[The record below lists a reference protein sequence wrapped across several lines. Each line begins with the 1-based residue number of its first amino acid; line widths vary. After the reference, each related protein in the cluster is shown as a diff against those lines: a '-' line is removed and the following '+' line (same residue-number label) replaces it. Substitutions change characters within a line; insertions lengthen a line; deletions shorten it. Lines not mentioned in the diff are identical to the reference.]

1 MLKDKVILL
10 IGATGGIGSEIALMA
25 SDMGAKLILMA
36 RTNDKLIELNEKIG
50 GGLAIAGDA
59 TNPDDLKNVVKKAE
73 EKYGHIDVLINTV
86 GSILLKPIHTL
97 KLEEFKETLEI
108 NLISAFLAI
117 KAVIRGMLRRR
128 KGSIII
134 VSSVAA
140 TKGLKNHE
148 AISAAKGGLEAMI
161 RSAAITYAP
170 RGIRFNGVALGLV
183 DTPLS
188 KKAKLTSNEK
198 TLEASRNMHPLGRI
212 GKPHDVVGAILYLA
226 GEQSSWQTGTII
238 PVDGGMKA
246 S

>member
-10 IGATGGIGSEIALMA
+10 IGATGGIGSEIALKA
-25 SDMGAKLILMA
+25 SEMGAKLILMA
-36 RTNDKLIELNEKIG
+36 RTKDKLEELNKKIE

-59 TNPDDLKNVVKKAE
+59 TNPDDLQKVVKETE
-73 EKYGHIDVLINTV
+73 EKYGHVDVLIHAV
-86 GSILLKPIHTL
+86 GSILLKPLHVL
-97 KLEEFKETLEI
+97 KQKEFEETLHI

-117 KAVIRGMLRRR
+117 KAVIRGMIRRR

-134 VSSVAA
+134 ISSVAA
-140 TKGLKNHE
+140 SKGLKNHE

-170 RGIRFNGVALGLV
+170 RGIRFNGIALGLV

-188 KKAKLTSNEK
+188 EKAKLTTNERA
-198 TLEASRNMHPLGRI
+198 LEASKKMHPLGRI
-212 GKPHDVVGAILYLA
+212 GTPQDVVGAILYLA
-226 GEQSSWQTGTII
+226 GDQSSWQTGTII